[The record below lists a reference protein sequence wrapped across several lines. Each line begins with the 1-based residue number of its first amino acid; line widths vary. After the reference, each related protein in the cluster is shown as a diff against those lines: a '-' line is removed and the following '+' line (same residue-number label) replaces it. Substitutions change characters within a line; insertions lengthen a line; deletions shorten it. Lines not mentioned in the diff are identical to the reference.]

1 MKSEMTQEKGEGQ
14 DTFHLKGIKEG
25 YRMTA
30 LYADG
35 DVVTVG
41 KATCGALGIQENCFQ
56 LNLLKKLHH
65 LVVFAV
71 QRGDSLFV
79 HEFKRL

>member
-1 MKSEMTQEKGEGQ
+1 MKSEMTQEKEEGQ

-30 LYADG
+30 LYADR

-41 KATCGALGIQENCFQ
+41 KATCGASGTQENCFQ
-56 LNLLKKLHH
+56 LNLLKKLHRF
-65 LVVFAV
+65 VVFAV
-71 QRGDSLFV
+71 QHGDSLFV
-79 HEFKRL
+79 H